1 MITGLAENIGIGLAK
16 KCGVGGGVICYNEYG
31 IFYFVIVVNPSV

>member
-1 MITGLAENIGIGLAK
+1 MITRLAENMGIGLAK
-16 KCGVGGGVICYNEYG
+16 KCGVGGGVICYNKCG

>member
-1 MITGLAENIGIGLAK
+1 MIIRLAEHGYRISE

-31 IFYFVIVVNPSV
+31 IFYFVIVVNSSV